1 MAVQSSNDFLQMQR
15 EAEKRVMEMQRRA
28 KSRVEP
34 KESTVPAQPVPSAPR
49 QPKPA
54 AKHSFLDM
62 LNIKSFF
69 ESKDTSLVLMVL
81 ALLNAEETDPL
92 LMLALLYVIL

>member
-1 MAVQSSNDFLQMQR
+1 MAGQNNSDFMRMQR
-15 EAEKRVMEMQRRA
+15 EAEQRVMEMQRRA
-28 KSRVEP
+28 KSRVEGKDQP
-34 KESTVPAQPVPSAPR
+34 PAAQPLSTPVTVPKR
-49 QPKPA
+49 
-54 AKHSFLDM
+54 HSFLDM

-81 ALLNAEETDPL
+81 ALLNSEETDPL